1 MLPEGIRVKGEMMT
15 LFRSLVLALLVTA
28 GLLSGCSVNM
38 TDLQGINLISV
49 DEEKELGTKFT
60 AEIEKQ
66 RQVVTDP
73 EVNGYV
79 DRVGKRLLTGARN
92 VPFPFTFKVI
102 KDDSVN
108 AFAVPGGHIY
118 VHTGLIKAAASEDEL
133 AGVMAHEINH
143 GVARH
148 GTRQMTQQ
156 YGYSL
161 VLQLLL
167 GQNSGQLSQL
177 AASLFGQAGTMAYS
191 RGMENQADYLGVE
204 TMARAGYDPKG
215 MLTFFTKLDS
225 MQAQQPSQLA
235 QFFSSHPLT
244 AERVERVNAAIGQ
257 LPAMKYTGPTDKGAF
272 SRINAK
278 VK

>member
-1 MLPEGIRVKGEMMT
+1 MT
-15 LFRSLVLALLVTA
+15 RFRSLVWALLVVA
-28 GLLSGCSVNM
+28 GLLSGCAVKM

-79 DRVGKRLLTGARN
+79 DRVGKRLITGARE

-118 VHTGLIKAAASEDEL
+118 VHTGLIKAAASEEEL

-143 GVARH
+143 VVARH
-148 GTRQMTQQ
+148 GTRQLTQQ
-156 YGYSL
+156 YGYGL
-161 VLQLLL
+161 VLQLVL
-167 GQNSGQLSQL
+167 GDNPNMLAQL
-177 AASLFGQAGTMAYS
+177 AASLFGKAGMMHYS
-191 RGMENQADYLGVE
+191 REMESQADYLGVE
-204 TMARAGYDPKG
+204 TMYKAGFNPEG
-215 MLTFFTKLDS
+215 MVTFFAKLEQPNQAPPGQLTK
-225 MQAQQPSQLA
+225 
-235 QFFSSHPLT
+235 FFSSHPYT
-244 AERVERVNAAIGQ
+244 ADRLQSVRSEIAT
-257 LPAMKYTGPTDKGAF
+257 LPPKAYRPEDPETFM
-272 SRINAK
+272 RIKARLK
-278 VK
+278 

>member
-1 MLPEGIRVKGEMMT
+1 MRIV
-15 LFRSLVLALLVTA
+15 RSLLWTVMLLV
-28 GLLSGCSVNM
+28 GMLSGCAVNM
-38 TDLQGINLISV
+38 TDIQGINLISL
-49 DEEKELGTKFT
+49 DEERELGTKFA

-79 DRVGKRLLTGARN
+79 DRVGKRLLTGARD

-102 KDDSVN
+102 RDNSIN

-118 VHTGLIKAAASEDEL
+118 VHTGLIKAAASEEEL

-191 RGMENQADYLGVE
+191 RGMENQADFLGVE
-204 TMARAGYDPKG
+204 TMARAGYNPQG
-215 MLTFFTKLDS
+215 MLTFFNKLDS

-244 AERVERVNAAIGQ
+244 GERVQRVNTAIGQ
-257 LPAMKYTGPTDKGAF
+257 LPALRYTGPTDKGEF
-272 SRINAK
+272 VRIRTK

>member
-1 MLPEGIRVKGEMMT
+1 MKRLNSI
-15 LFRSLVLALLVTA
+15 LSALVLVAS
-28 GLLSGCSVNM
+28 LLSGCSVNM
-38 TDLQGINLISV
+38 TDLQGVNLISL
-49 DEEKELGTKFT
+49 DEEKELGTKFA

-79 DRVGKRLLTGARN
+79 DRVGKRLLAGARE
-92 VPFPFTFKVI
+92 VPFPFTFKVV

-118 VHTGLIKAAASEDEL
+118 VHSGLIRAAANEDEL

-244 AERVERVNAAIGQ
+244 AERVERVKGAIGQ
-257 LPAMKYTGPTDKGAF
+257 LPAMQYRGPADRKEF
-272 SRINAK
+272 DRVKAK

>member
-1 MLPEGIRVKGEMMT
+1 MKQ
-15 LFRSLVLALLVTA
+15 FRILLALLLTVFS
-28 GLLSGCSVNM
+28 LLSGCSVNM
-38 TDLQGINLISV
+38 TDIQGVNLISV
-49 DEEKELGTKFT
+49 EEEKELGTKFT

-66 RQVVTDP
+66 RQIVTDP

-79 DRVGKRLLTGARN
+79 DRVGKCLLAGARD

-102 KDDSVN
+102 RDDSVN

-118 VHTGLIKAAASEDEL
+118 VHSGLIKAAANEDEL

-167 GQNSGQLSQL
+167 GQSPGQLSQL

-225 MQAQQPSQLA
+225 MQTQQPSQLA

-244 AERVERVNAAIGQ
+244 AERVERVKTAISQ
-257 LPAMKYTGPTDKGAF
+257 LPTLRYSGPADKREFDRVKG
-272 SRINAK
+272 K

>member
-1 MLPEGIRVKGEMMT
+1 MKQL
-15 LFRSLVLALLVTA
+15 RSIVPALL
-28 GLLSGCSVNM
+28 LLASLLTGCSVNM
-38 TDLQGINLISV
+38 TDIQGINLISV
-49 DEEKELGTKFT
+49 DEEKELGIKFT

-79 DRVGKRLLTGARN
+79 DRVGKRLLAGARD

-118 VHTGLIKAAASEDEL
+118 VHSGLIKAAASEDEL

-167 GQNSGQLSQL
+167 GQNPGQLSQL
-177 AASLFGQAGTMAYS
+177 AASLFGQAGSMAYS

-204 TMARAGYDPKG
+204 TMARAGYNPNG

-225 MQAQQPSQLA
+225 MQAQQPSQLV

-244 AERVERVNAAIGQ
+244 AERVERVKTAMGQ
-257 LPAMKYTGPTDKGAF
+257 LPPMKYSGPADKKEF
-272 SRINAK
+272 DRVKAK